1 MNRSLLPQIRA
12 LAAAVA
18 QRVAR
23 RPDGRRPRIV
33 IPDSDERL
41 DYSAD
46 ERAAL
51 EAARD
56 RARDAQVA
64 AGQTDKRI
72 FIPSLPLEQA

>member
-1 MNRSLLPQIRA
+1 MRLHAVVANLERAIDAARLAGKRFRS
-12 LAAAVA
+12 
-18 QRVAR
+18 R
-23 RPDGRRPRIV
+23 RRIV
-33 IPDSDERL
+33 IPDVDERL